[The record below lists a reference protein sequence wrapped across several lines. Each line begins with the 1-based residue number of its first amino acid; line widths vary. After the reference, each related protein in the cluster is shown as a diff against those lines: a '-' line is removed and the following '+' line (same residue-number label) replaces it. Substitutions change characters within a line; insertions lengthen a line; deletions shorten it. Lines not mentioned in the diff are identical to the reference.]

1 MSSMRAMLTASLS
14 ALALAGCQTL
24 GGGSGTTL
32 TMITSEPPGA
42 LVTVEGFG
50 SCETP
55 CTVEIDEPR
64 NIVVAKAGYEPERL
78 VLLQGRRKL
87 NVVLKL
93 SAPTTGVD
101 ETELPE
107 L

>member
-1 MSSMRAMLTASLS
+1 MRALLTASLS

-50 SCETP
+50 SCE
-55 CTVEIDEPR
+55 
-64 NIVVAKAGYEPERL
+64 RL

>member
-1 MSSMRAMLTASLS
+1 MRAIFGFAA
-14 ALALAGCQTL
+14 ALALTGCQTL
-24 GGGSGTTL
+24 AGGSGTTL
-32 TMITSEPPGA
+32 TMISTTPAGA

-50 SCETP
+50 TCETP
-55 CTVEIDEPR
+55 CTVEIDKPR
-64 NIVVAKAGYEPERL
+64 NIIIAKAGYDTQRL
-78 VLLQGRRKL
+78 VLLTGRRKL
-87 NVVLKL
+87 DVVLKL